1 MRITWLGHAS
11 FRIEIADQVLLL
23 DPWLE
28 VNPMF
33 DDTRTEEVLTGA
45 THILVTH
52 AHFDH
57 ASEVATIARKT
68 GAPVVGIFDF
78 VSWITEEDGIEGIG
92 FNKGGTV
99 RLGEVTVTMVNAEHS
114 SSTPGPNGPV
124 YGGAEAGFMISGEGR
139 TLYVAGDTDVMADMA
154 IFAELHAPD
163 YAILPIGGHFTM
175 DAERAAFAAKK
186 FFDFKAVIPSHYRTF
201 ELLAQ
206 SADEFVRLMTPVNV
220 HAPEVLETVEL

>member
-33 DDTRTEEVLTGA
+33 DDTRTEDVLTGA

-57 ASEVATIARKT
+57 ASEIATVARKT
-68 GAPVVGIFDF
+68 GAPVVGIFDYI
-78 VSWITEEDGIEGIG
+78 SWITEQEGIEGVG

-99 RLGEVTVTMVNAEHS
+99 GLGEVAITMVNAEHS
-114 SSTPGPNGPV
+114 SSFPGPNGPV
-124 YGGAEAGFMISGEGR
+124 YGGAEAGFMIAGEGK
-139 TLYVAGDTDVMADMA
+139 TLYVAGDTDVMADMGL
-154 IFAELHAPD
+154 FAELHAPG

-175 DAERAAFAAKK
+175 DARRAAFAAKK

-201 ELLAQ
+201 DLLAQ
-206 SADEFVRLMTPVNV
+206 SADEFIRLMEPVTV
-220 HAPEVLETVEL
+220 HAPEVFGTVEL